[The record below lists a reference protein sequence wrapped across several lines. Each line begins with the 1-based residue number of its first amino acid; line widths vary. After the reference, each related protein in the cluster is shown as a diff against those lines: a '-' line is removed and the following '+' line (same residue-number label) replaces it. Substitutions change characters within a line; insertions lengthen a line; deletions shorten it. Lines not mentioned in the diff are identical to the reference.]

1 VQACGIEPDVGTTKK
16 VMLKQVERAAL
27 WVGKASTATSTK
39 KQESFLENAVTAL
52 EALGFRAPSLRGRK
66 TIGANTRVRL
76 QMLTQSALSDTESL
90 AKTL

>member
-1 VQACGIEPDVGTTKK
+1 MRHRARPGTHEESE
-16 VMLKQVERAAL
+16 LKQVEGAAL

-52 EALGFRAPSLRGRK
+52 EALGCRAQSLRGRK
-66 TIGANTRVRL
+66 TIGANTRVQL